1 MLRART
7 CSSLLLRPF
16 VRHLADKG
24 PHLDVH
30 GEPRFLEQI
39 KMYVDE
45 AAAKSRVNPQFL
57 PSIKE
62 CNNVLRF
69 QITITRDDGSLE
81 CVPAYRYPPPS
92 L

>member
-1 MLRART
+1 MR
-7 CSSLLLRPF
+7 SLAQG
-16 VRHLADKG
+16 VRSFSAAASAAGVESVG
-24 PHLDVH
+24 PHLDAA
-30 GEPRFLEQI
+30 GEPRFLEQV
-39 KMYVDE
+39 KMFVDE

-81 CVPAYRYPPPS
+81 VVPAYR
-92 L
+92 